1 MRNIKKTPIDMTYLT
16 NLSMNKF
23 IDNNNIIINVE
34 NDGKIIKTNI
44 KELNK
49 ENPLSINLLKEPISK
64 YFISINPMKE
74 ISYNKLKYILH
85 LAYSRYL
92 RFELGKRCRDIE
104 PPIKMDIVIE
114 EKDEKIKYNHIHI
127 ITKTPLL
134 IYDIIYFVGILY
146 HYMKQDIP
154 NINIL
159 TENIIDECNVFNY
172 ISKTKIVDSIDEEG
186 KKTKKVISKEQF
198 LMNETYI

>member
-1 MRNIKKTPIDMTYLT
+1 M
-16 NLSMNKF
+16 
-23 IDNNNIIINVE
+23 
-34 NDGKIIKTNI
+34 
-44 KELNK
+44 
-49 ENPLSINLLKEPISK
+49 
-64 YFISINPMKE
+64 
-74 ISYNKLKYILH
+74 
-85 LAYSRYL
+85 
-92 RFELGKRCRDIE
+92 
-104 PPIKMDIVIE
+104 
-114 EKDEKIKYNHIHI
+114 
-127 ITKTPLL
+127 

-172 ISKTKIVDSIDEEG
+172 ISKTKIVDNIDENG